1 MKKFAVIG
9 LGNFGATLVRALAE
23 EGHEVIAIDKE
34 KERVQAIGKYTVQA
48 ILADATQ
55 KRVLEELGL
64 DKMDAVIVSLGR
76 DLGASVLVTL
86 YLKDLKCKRIIVKI
100 ANEDHRRI
108 LERVGATDIIFP
120 ERDTALRLAQ
130 ALTTPNIMDYLP
142 LTPEYSII
150 ELAPPKNF
158 IGKTLGELE
167 LRSRYGI
174 NVLAVRQLVP
184 EKLIINPGANFVI
197 KDSDI
202 LYVLGKQED
211 IEKLK

>member
-184 EKLIINPGANFVI
+184 EKLIINPGANFLI

>member
-23 EGHEVIAIDKE
+23 DGHEVIAIDKE
-34 KERVQAIGKYTVQA
+34 KDRVQAIGKYTVQA

-184 EKLIINPGANFVI
+184 EKLIINPGSNFII

>member
-9 LGNFGATLVRALAE
+9 LGNFGAALVRALAE

>member
-1 MKKFAVIG
+1 MKFAVIG
-9 LGNFGATLVRALAE
+9 LGNFGATLARALAE

-34 KERVQAIGKYTVQA
+34 KERVQAIGKYTTQA
-48 ILADATQ
+48 VVADATQ
-55 KRVLEELGL
+55 KKVLEELGV

-86 YLKDLKCKRIIVKI
+86 YLRDLKCKKIIVKI

-108 LERVGATDIIFP
+108 LEKIGATDIIFP

-130 ALTTPNIMDYLP
+130 ALTLPNIMDYLP
-142 LTPEYSII
+142 LTPEYSIV

-158 IGKTLGELE
+158 IGKTLGELQ

-184 EKLIINPGANFVI
+184 EKFIINPGANFVI

-202 LYVLGKQED
+202 LYVLGRQED
-211 IEKLK
+211 IEKVK